1 MGVCRE
7 CQKFRI
13 WQEWDVFGKVFGIY
27 GSVFGSLEGI
37 YGSGFIISWRRK
49 PPGLFHSAKNRKES
63 AKNMAFGSGTD
74 IFGILGQVFG
84 IADCAFIMEG
94 CLCVFNAIFF
104 LPLFLQS
111 HGMLLLGGILP
122 GGERG
127 FHLLQEAFVIHNN
140 FPCLFVYKFRHQFVF
155 CVKLKV

>member
-1 MGVCRE
+1 MDLLQAG
-7 CQKFRI
+7 
-13 WQEWDVFGKVFGIY
+13 G
-27 GSVFGSLEGI
+27 
-37 YGSGFIISWRRK
+37 K

-111 HGMLLLGGILP
+111 HGILLLGGVLP
-122 GGERG
+122 GGERLILSRLVDT
-127 FHLLQEAFVIHNN
+127 FFSRVLYSMLLLPENHSIAV
-140 FPCLFVYKFRHQFVF
+140 V
-155 CVKLKV
+155 